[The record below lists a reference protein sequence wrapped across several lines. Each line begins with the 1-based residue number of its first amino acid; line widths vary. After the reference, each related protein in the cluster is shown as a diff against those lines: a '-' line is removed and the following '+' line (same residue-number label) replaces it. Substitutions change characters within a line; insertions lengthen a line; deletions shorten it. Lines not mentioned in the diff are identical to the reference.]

1 MSDHRPEFSIGQ
13 MSQALGVSRSGY
25 YAWRRRIP
33 SRRAQANAALVE
45 RIRAAHEGS
54 RRTYGSPR
62 IHAALKQQ
70 GVVCGRQ
77 RVARLM
83 RCEGIVGKTPR
94 RRRPVT
100 TQADPAHPVAPNHL
114 AQNFK
119 AEQPNRKWSADI
131 TYIET
136 ADGWLYLAS
145 VLDLYSRRVVGWSMA
160 DHLETSLVEDAF
172 QMAFAARCPDDKLLH
187 HSDRGSQYTSLAY
200 QKLMTKARCRVSMS
214 RTANCYDNAMMESF
228 FATLKAECVT
238 APFGS
243 RHQARM
249 AIFEYIEVWYNR
261 QRLHSSLGYLSPVE
275 FEARRAAREHHLIL
289 DMQPFH

>member
-1 MSDHRPEFSIGQ
+1 MPEFSIEQ
-13 MSQALGVSRSGY
+13 MSQALGVSRNGY
-25 YAWRRRIP
+25 YAWRRRAP

-45 RIRAAHEGS
+45 RIRAAHRAS

-62 IHAALKQQ
+62 IHATLKRQ

-83 RCEGIVGKTPR
+83 RCEGMVGRSPR

-100 TQADPAHPVAPNHL
+100 TQADAANPVAPNQL

-119 AEQPNRKWSADI
+119 AEQVNRKWSADI
-131 TYIET
+131 TYVET

-145 VLDLYSRRVVGWSMA
+145 VLDLCSRRVVGWSMA
-160 DHLETSLVEDAF
+160 DHLETALVEDAF
-172 QMAFAARCPDDKLLH
+172 HMAFAARCPDDKLLH

-200 QKLMTKARCRVSMS
+200 QKLMTKARCQVSMS
-214 RTANCYDNAMMESF
+214 RTGNCYDNAMMESF

-238 APFGS
+238 APFES
-243 RHQARM
+243 HAQART

-275 FEARRAAREHHLIL
+275 FESRKTAGEQHLVL
-289 DMQPFH
+289 DIQTVH

>member
-1 MSDHRPEFSIGQ
+1 MSEHTQEFSIEQ
-13 MSQALGVSRSGY
+13 MSRVLSVSRSGY
-25 YAWRRRIP
+25 YAWRRRTP
-33 SRRAQANAALVE
+33 SRRAKANAALVE
-45 RIRAAHEGS
+45 RIREAYQAS

-62 IHAALKQQ
+62 IHATLKRQ
-70 GVVCGRQ
+70 GEVCGRQ

-83 RCEGIVGKTPR
+83 RLEGIVGKTPR

-100 TQADPAHPVAPNHL
+100 TQADTANPVASNYL

-119 AEQPNRKWSADI
+119 AEQLNRKWSADI
-131 TYIET
+131 TYVET

-145 VLDLYSRRVVGWSMA
+145 VLDLCSRKVVGWSMA
-160 DHLETSLVEDAF
+160 DHLEASLVEDAF
-172 QMAFAARCPDDKLLH
+172 HMAFAARCPDETLLH

-200 QKLMTKARCRVSMS
+200 QTLMTKARCQVSMS
-214 RTANCYDNAMMESF
+214 RTSNCYDNAMMESF

-238 APFGS
+238 APFES
-243 RHQARM
+243 HAQART

-275 FEARRAAREHHLIL
+275 FEQHLIL
-289 DMQPFH
+289 DTHPVH